1 MLTSPCIIPRIL
13 MKTAL
18 QRRTFLSYCSR
29 AGFAAT
35 LFPGVLW
42 ALNEEKGPITKE
54 LLGEAAT
61 VAGIAITP
69 EQGDMML
76 KDLND
81 GLKDYEAIH
90 ALKIPNDVPPAFR
103 FDPVLPGMKI
113 ETEKR
118 PIRISR
124 AGTGGGPKN
133 LEDGAFFTVREW
145 AELVRTKRVSAVALT
160 EMYIARL
167 KRYDPVLLF
176 NITLTEERAMAQA
189 REA

>member
-1 MLTSPCIIPRIL
+1 

-54 LLGEAAT
+54 LIGEAAT

-69 EQGDMML
+69 EQSDMML

-118 PIRISR
+118 PMRISR
-124 AGTGGGPKN
+124 AN
-133 LEDGAFFTVREW
+133 
-145 AELVRTKRVSAVALT
+145 AERRAEKSRRRRVLHRAPMGRA
-160 EMYIARL
+160 
-167 KRYDPVLLF
+167 DPRQRKSLPSPSPRC
-176 NITLTEERAMAQA
+176 TSRG
-189 REA
+189 